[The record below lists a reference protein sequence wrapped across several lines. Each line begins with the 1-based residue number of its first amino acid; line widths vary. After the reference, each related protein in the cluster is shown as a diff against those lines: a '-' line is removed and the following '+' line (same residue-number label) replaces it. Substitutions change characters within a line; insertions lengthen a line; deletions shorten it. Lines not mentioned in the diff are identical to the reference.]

1 MKKAYEYDLNNPEI
15 MEYPYDFYE
24 AIHRDNAR
32 AVEVKGV
39 GYWIGRMDDIKE
51 ITKNTSTFSNSY
63 FSEGGPLPTGVS
75 GEPLESD
82 VKNIFEKG
90 PKVVNAL
97 WTTDPPKHTLHRKLV
112 NKAFTGKWVRSMEP
126 KIRDIANGLIDG
138 FISSGKTD
146 FIKDYAVYVPM
157 IVIAEALGMSRND
170 AEQFKHWSDDILS
183 GNLDVLDHKA
193 RLRVAKSFVEA
204 NNHFEATIDERRKCP
219 KDDLITSLAIAEVE
233 GKSLDTS
240 EVLPIVNTLMLA
252 GNETTTNLIG
262 NAMQLLFEYPDVM
275 EAISNDYTLIPG
287 FIDEV
292 MRFDAPVQCLYRVVT
307 EDTEIGSVKIKK
319 DSSIMLGWG
328 TAGRDPKY
336 FENPD
341 LFDIFRS
348 NSSQNVGF
356 GFGPHICVGLG
367 LAKAEARIAFETFFN
382 RLKDI
387 KLDKNADLSHIPTFA
402 TRGYKR
408 LDLQFK
414 NNN

>member
-1 MKKAYEYDLNNPEI
+1 MKKAFDYDLTNPEI
-15 MEYPYDFYE
+15 MEYPYDFYN

-39 GYWIGRMDDIKE
+39 GYWIGRMDDIKA
-51 ITKNTSTFSNSY
+51 ITKNTEIFSNSY
-63 FSEGGPLPTGVS
+63 FPEGGPIPAGVS

-82 VKNIFEKG
+82 VKEIFDSG

-126 KIRDIANGLIDG
+126 RIRDIANGLIDE
-138 FISSGKTD
+138 FIDKGRTD

-157 IVIAEALGMSRND
+157 IVIAEALGMSRDD
-170 AEQFKHWSDDILS
+170 AKQFKHWSDDILS

-204 NNHFEATIDERRKCP
+204 NKHFEATIDERRLCP
-219 KDDLITSLAIAEVE
+219 ADDLITSLATAEVE

-262 NAMQLLFEYPDVM
+262 NAMQLVFQYPKVKK
-275 EAISNDYTLIPG
+275 AIIQDYSLIPG

-292 MRFDAPVQCLYRVVT
+292 MRFDAPVQCLYRIVT
-307 EDTEIGSVKIKK
+307 KDTKIGDITISK

-336 FENPD
+336 FEKPD
-341 LFDIFRS
+341 VFDIYRS

-367 LAKAEARIAFETFFN
+367 LAKAEARIAFETLFD
-382 RLKDI
+382 RLDDI
-387 KLDKNADLSHIPTFA
+387 QLDEEADLSHIPTFA

-408 LDLQFK
+408 LDLKFK